1 MTMADHYQTLGVP
14 RDADTATITKAF
26 RKLAR
31 KSHPDLNKDKGADAR
46 FKAIAEAYGVLK
58 NAEKRAAYDNPP
70 PTEHPAPRSRHRAA
84 QPTHDDL
91 ADLLAAFARG
101 ARSDAQGSHGFGSA
115 HGQPRP
121 PQAGHSHEHTVHL
134 SLRDAH
140 TGTTLRV
147 SVPGATAADGS
158 RSLDVTIPPGTTSGQ
173 TLRLREQGEP
183 GRFGGRAGDIY
194 LHIALA
200 PDPVFSVHGH
210 DLHMAV
216 ALLPWQAVLGAEV
229 EVPTLDGPV
238 LLTVPAGTRTGRKL
252 RLRARGLANRK
263 GGRGDLYAITH
274 IDVPAVSSPAELA
287 LYRSLA
293 EAAHAPR
300 QHSTAEHPHSAFAA

>member
-1 MTMADHYQTLGVP
+1 
-14 RDADTATITKAF
+14 
-26 RKLAR
+26 
-31 KSHPDLNKDKGADAR
+31 
-46 FKAIAEAYGVLK
+46 
-58 NAEKRAAYDNPP
+58 
-70 PTEHPAPRSRHRAA
+70 
-84 QPTHDDL
+84 
-91 ADLLAAFARG
+91 
-101 ARSDAQGSHGFGSA
+101 
-115 HGQPRP
+115 
-121 PQAGHSHEHTVHL
+121 
-134 SLRDAH
+134 
-140 TGTTLRV
+140 
-147 SVPGATAADGS
+147 
-158 RSLDVTIPPGTTSGQ
+158 
-173 TLRLREQGEP
+173 
-183 GRFGGRAGDIY
+183 
-194 LHIALA
+194 
-200 PDPVFSVHGH
+200 
-210 DLHMAV
+210 MAV